1 MSPADLRAQ
10 CETAL
15 LSTNLRAFL
24 AVIRAGEGTSDADG
38 YRRHYGG
45 RLFDGYADHPR
56 VAIKAGRWT
65 STAAGAYQF
74 LSRTWDEAAK
84 ALALPDFSPA
94 SQDLA
99 AVFLIRRRGAL
110 VAAMQGRL
118 DEAIAGCAKEWASL
132 PGSPYGQPTRTL
144 AQAHATYAAAG
155 GRLAGVVQTD
165 ETPDVRTEHAQETG
179 APLAQEPSPAPHA
192 QTASAP
198 EPNSASG
205 KPHSATPPAM
215 PDTALHKEPNMPIPA
230 IVGALLPVL
239 TSAVPELVKLLKP
252 DSKSAEKNATIAAKA
267 FEVAQ
272 TALGAVNAQEVAER
286 IQSDPAAAQA
296 VRQAVQE
303 RWYELAEVG
312 GGIQAAREA
321 DTASAIAGLR
331 AWHSPSFWALL
342 LLMPLVYMLVGS
354 ISGLWGYDQWSDD
367 VRAAISTAVVSLVV
381 GGAAGYYWGSTTTR
395 NKLGAP

>member
-1 MSPADLRAQ
+1 MPGRRATRCASSWAAPRFQTSRPSRIGSKSPDGRRWSPAGSGNRAAATSSPTRAISRASLGAGSATRAQ
-10 CETAL
+10 
-15 LSTNLRAFL
+15 
-24 AVIRAGEGTSDADG
+24 
-38 YRRHYGG
+38 
-45 RLFDGYADHPR
+45 
-56 VAIKAGRWT
+56 
-65 STAAGAYQF
+65 AAGPVTDDDM
-74 LSRTWDEAAK
+74 RE
-84 ALALPDFSPA
+84 
-94 SQDLA
+94 
-99 AVFLIRRRGAL
+99 
-110 VAAMQGRL
+110 
-118 DEAIAGCAKEWASL
+118 
-132 PGSPYGQPTRTL
+132 
-144 AQAHATYAAAG
+144 AHALIA
-155 GRLAGVVQTD
+155 
-165 ETPDVRTEHAQETG
+165 
-179 APLAQEPSPAPHA
+179 SP
-192 QTASAP
+192 
-198 EPNSASG
+198 
-205 KPHSATPPAM
+205 
-215 PDTALHKEPNMPIPA
+215 KEPNMPIPA

-239 TSAVPELVKLLKP
+239 SSAVPEIAKLIKP
-252 DSKSAEKNATIAAKA
+252 DSQAAEKNAAVAAKA

-286 IQSDPAAAQA
+286 IQSDPAAAQV

-395 NKLGAP
+395 NKLGAQS